1 MKGLILKDIYNLATL
16 FRIYTILPILA
27 IVISYSQ
34 HSLGMLQ
41 FLPAFI
47 GMFATISAFAYD
59 EQSNFDSFAM
69 TLPIN
74 RKDMVISKYV
84 LALVCIFASM
94 LLSMVSQ
101 EHFQTVELSG
111 FLAECC
117 GVAIA
122 MLFLNA
128 IMLPMIIKYG
138 SMKARVLIIICFMLL
153 GFLGSFVISH
163 IGGILPQNFFIFL
176 HDFKDWLLPVSF
188 LGALFIL
195 LISALS
201 SMHLMKQKEF

>member
-94 LLSMVSQ
+94 LLSMVLGALILMFSQ

-138 SMKARVLIIICFMLL
+138 SMTARVLIIICFMLL

-163 IGGILPQNFFIFL
+163 IAGI
-176 HDFKDWLLPVSF
+176 
-188 LGALFIL
+188 
-195 LISALS
+195 
-201 SMHLMKQKEF
+201 

>member
-94 LLSMVSQ
+94 LLSMVLGALILMFSQ
-101 EHFQTVELSG
+101 EQFQTVELSG

-128 IMLPMIIKYG
+128 IMLPMI
-138 SMKARVLIIICFMLL
+138 CFMLL

-163 IGGILPQNFFIFL
+163 ISDILPQNFFIFL
-176 HDFKDWLLPVSF
+176 RDFKDWLLPVSF

>member
-1 MKGLILKDIYNLATL
+1 MENSYKDEELDLKELLNMAYKMNEEKYRLVQICCTALKDIYNLATL

-94 LLSMVSQ
+94 LLSMVLGALILMFSQ
-101 EHFQTVELSG
+101 EQFQTVELSG
-111 FLAECC
+111 FLAECRS
-117 GVAIA
+117 GVSVS
-122 MLFLNA
+122 
-128 IMLPMIIKYG
+128 LPGNWY
-138 SMKARVLIIICFMLL
+138 
-153 GFLGSFVISH
+153 VIR
-163 IGGILPQNFFIFL
+163 
-176 HDFKDWLLPVSF
+176 W
-188 LGALFIL
+188 
-195 LISALS
+195 
-201 SMHLMKQKEF
+201 

>member
-1 MKGLILKDIYNLATL
+1 
-16 FRIYTILPILA
+16 
-27 IVISYSQ
+27 
-34 HSLGMLQ
+34 
-41 FLPAFI
+41 
-47 GMFATISAFAYD
+47 
-59 EQSNFDSFAM
+59 
-69 TLPIN
+69 
-74 RKDMVISKYV
+74 
-84 LALVCIFASM
+84 M
-94 LLSMVSQ
+94 LLSMVLGALILMFSQ